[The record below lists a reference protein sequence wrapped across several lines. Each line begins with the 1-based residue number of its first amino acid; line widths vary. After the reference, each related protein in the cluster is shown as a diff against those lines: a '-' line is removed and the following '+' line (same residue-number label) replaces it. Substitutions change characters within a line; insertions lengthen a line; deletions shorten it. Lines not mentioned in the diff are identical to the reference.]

1 MNVALRNSE
10 RLLQLVADLLS
21 IATAGNAMASQP
33 VDLAGLIHDSIR
45 SAAPRAQSSNV
56 TITSDIPPTL
66 PAVLDSRIS
75 QVLDNLLSNAIKFSP
90 EGGRITIAARC
101 TTECLL
107 LQVTDTGIGMT
118 PEELQVAF
126 SKFFRSCAVKK
137 AAIPGAG
144 LGLAIARNIV
154 EAHHG
159 TITLTSEPGRGTSA
173 TITLPKPASQ
183 DRSLP
188 APGPAPA
195 PR

>member
-1 MNVALRNSE
+1 M
-10 RLLQLVADLLS
+10 
-21 IATAGNAMASQP
+21 
-33 VDLAGLIHDSIR
+33 
-45 SAAPRAQSSNV
+45 
-56 TITSDIPPTL
+56 
-66 PAVLDSRIS
+66 
-75 QVLDNLLSNAIKFSP
+75 K
-90 EGGRITIAARC
+90 
-101 TTECLL
+101 
-107 LQVTDTGIGMT
+107 

-126 SKFFRSCAVKK
+126 SKFFRSCAVMK

-159 TITLTSEPGRGTSA
+159 TVALTSEPGRGTSA

-183 DRSLP
+183 DCSLP